1 MNDANDKDRMFVA
14 NCCLFLFIAGLY
26 VPHFIGV
33 VRSIFSLPVESYIW
47 AHRFGFL
54 AEVMAVI
61 LGFFGRRHF
70 TGKVGMYGGV
80 SLIALEI
87 ASILWTYFSGGKVF

>member
-1 MNDANDKDRMFVA
+1 MNDSNDKGRMFVA
-14 NCCLFLFIAGLY
+14 NCSLLLFIAGLY
-26 VPHFIGV
+26 VPHFVGG

-47 AHRFGFL
+47 AVRFGFI

-70 TGKVGMYGGV
+70 VGKVGMYGGM
-80 SLIALEI
+80 SLIVLEI
-87 ASILWTYFSGGKVF
+87 ASILWTYFSTGKI